1 MSRGRFG
8 LALQA
13 VGDRLYAIGGRDSGA
28 GNYLD
33 NESYDPW
40 QDRWFARRNQPTY
53 RHSCGSAV
61 VNDRIY
67 VSDSIR
73 QSIFAKMRTDALRR
87 CGGLRAPGDELPRT
101 LRRARLPARGL

>member
-1 MSRGRFG
+1 MARGRFG

-67 VSDSIR
+67 CALGTGGQPNGGSAL
-73 QSIFAKMRTDALRR
+73 QTMEMYTPPTIFYVHTKD
-87 CGGLRAPGDELPRT
+87 
-101 LRRARLPARGL
+101 